1 MDGRLELVQLQ
12 PFSIAAIRVAI
23 AGHVQPAGNSP
34 AGKDDDVVD
43 EFWLALKDGFSQNGL
58 ARA

>member
-1 MDGRLELVQLQ
+1 MNGRLELVQLQ
-12 PFSIAAIRVAI
+12 PFSIAAIRVTI
-23 AGHVQPAGNSP
+23 AGHVLPV
-34 AGKDDDVVD
+34 GKYDGMAD